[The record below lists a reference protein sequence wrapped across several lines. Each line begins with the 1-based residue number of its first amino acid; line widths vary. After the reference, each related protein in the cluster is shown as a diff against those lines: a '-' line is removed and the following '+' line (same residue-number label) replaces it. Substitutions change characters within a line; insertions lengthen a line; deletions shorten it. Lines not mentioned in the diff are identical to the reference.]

1 MLIVTLTLRRQ
12 NSQPCCCRRCPCI
25 SLSRDMHNVDGS
37 SLLYPALDVNLP
49 AHPARSLSLPNRPP
63 VYTSQRDLTPHRHCY
78 HTSAESYIVYRVP
91 SSPSPPCVSAPSR
104 SSRPTSE
111 DTRAH
116 RPSHDIE

>member
-49 AHPARSLSLPNRPP
+49 AHPARSLSLPNLPA
-63 VYTSQRDLTPHRHCY
+63 VSTSQRDRNPHRQRNETCR
-78 HTSAESYIVYRVP
+78 ESYIVCRIP
-91 SSPSPPCVSAPSR
+91 SSPSPP
-104 SSRPTSE
+104 SS
-111 DTRAH
+111 
-116 RPSHDIE
+116 